1 MEREGY
7 GKGHETLI
15 IPEIRPQFRTVSGT
29 DMPSLQDQLLK
40 AGLADEKK
48 LKAHQKEQKKQ
59 RKQQPK
65 GAAQTDEAKLRARQ
79 AREEKAERDRQ
90 LNQQRNEEARR
101 KAIAAQ
107 IRQLVETNRLDRSRC
122 EMDYQFVHGKK
133 IKKIPVDQTMTDQL
147 ARGRLAVVFVN
158 DQYEVVPEAVARKI
172 MERDEEAVVVLHDRN
187 SQTET
192 DEDDP
197 YAGYEIPDDL
207 MW

>member
-1 MEREGY
+1 MA
-7 GKGHETLI
+7 
-15 IPEIRPQFRTVSGT
+15 
-29 DMPSLQDQLLK
+29 SLQEQLLQ

-48 LKAHQKEQKKQ
+48 LKAHQKEKKKQ

-65 GAAQTDEAKLRARQ
+65 GSTQTDETKLRAQQ

-101 KAIAAQ
+101 KAIGAQ
-107 IRQLVETNRLDRSRC
+107 IRQLVESNRLDRSRC
-122 EMDYQFVHGKK
+122 DVDYQFAHGKK
-133 IKKIPVDQTMTDQL
+133 IKKILVDNTMTDQL

-158 DQYEVVPEAVARKI
+158 DNYEVVPEPVARKI
-172 MERDEEAVVVLHDRN
+172 MERAAEAVVVLHERTQGAE
-187 SQTET
+187 S

>member
-1 MEREGY
+1 MA
-7 GKGHETLI
+7 
-15 IPEIRPQFRTVSGT
+15 
-29 DMPSLQDQLLK
+29 SLQDQLLK

-48 LKAHQKEQKKQ
+48 LKAHQKEKKKQ

-65 GAAQTDEAKLRARQ
+65 GAVQQDETKLRAQ
-79 AREEKAERDRQ
+79 KAREEKAERDRQ

-107 IRQLVETNRLDRSRC
+107 IRQLVESNRLDRNRC
-122 EMDYQFVHGKK
+122 DTDYQFVHGKK
-133 IKKIPVDQTMTDQL
+133 IKKILVDDTMTDQL
-147 ARGRLAVVFVN
+147 SRGRLAVVFV
-158 DQYEVVPEAVARKI
+158 DERYEVVPEPVARKI
-172 MERDEEAVVVLHDRN
+172 QERDEAAVVVLHERAQQAD
-187 SQTET
+187 Q